1 MKRGVTFNWV
11 NAGVGSGV
19 CIWSSSLWSFFHT
32 CDLPKTL
39 YSLLSPFFQDQSNWG
54 FYCFLGSGSK
64 EPGILL
70 SQSSMLC
77 WRDYAFKVELEGRTK
92 AGRMFGLLSKKV
104 VVLLMILKGEKKRER
119 PAW

>member
-1 MKRGVTFNWV
+1 
-11 NAGVGSGV
+11 
-19 CIWSSSLWSFFHT
+19 
-32 CDLPKTL
+32 
-39 YSLLSPFFQDQSNWG
+39 
-54 FYCFLGSGSK
+54 
-64 EPGILL
+64 
-70 SQSSMLC
+70 MLC